1 MKVLATTAWD
11 VTPAR
16 VLDFVANCQRGAEIH
31 RRLGVEVVHLV
42 QSLAGPAPVFTY
54 AMVFPDG
61 AAYGAFL
68 DAIRTDEEWLA
79 LWADV
84 FSGEQYATVI
94 AQSLGTDLFS

>member
-1 MKVLATTAWD
+1 
-11 VTPAR
+11 
-16 VLDFVANCQRGAEIH
+16 
-31 RRLGVEVVHLV
+31 
-42 QSLAGPAPVFTY
+42 
-54 AMVFPDG
+54 MVFPDG